1 MWTVGDHE
9 ICGQLASRPGALP
22 GEGFEH
28 LRRGTGLTI
37 FPRPSPS
44 GGMADATD
52 SKSVG
57 GNPMRVRLSPRA
69 SAMTYLLLLA
79 TSQLA
84 AAQQPVFRGT
94 VVSAE
99 TGLPLSFSIVT
110 LHPNV
115 GRQFTDGAGAF
126 TFAGAQPG
134 TYLLSVRQIGYT
146 PLDTQIVVG
155 GDRTTMRIALRHLAI
170 ELPPVTIAAG
180 QCTNP
185 GRPDSSDTALLAVF
199 DQLQENARRF
209 ELLADSYPF
218 RYNLEITTRE
228 MRQRGDTGRPVLQ
241 TLRLSSNDNHPY
253 TVGHVVEP
261 AWGPW
266 GSPDNTVVIH
276 SADLQDLGNA
286 DFITNHCFRL
296 AGRDTVDGETFVRI
310 DFEPATRIRSADM
323 AGAAFLDPNT
333 YELRYTTTWLTRP
346 ERSTLIDVRSMN
358 FRTRF
363 RNIARGV
370 PLQDSLTVITTYPH
384 SRQTKIETQ
393 RTGGVRFS
401 RQPPPP

>member
-1 MWTVGDHE
+1 
-9 ICGQLASRPGALP
+9 
-22 GEGFEH
+22 
-28 LRRGTGLTI
+28 
-37 FPRPSPS
+37 
-44 GGMADATD
+44 MADATD

-69 SAMTYLLLLA
+69 SATYLVLLA
-79 TSQLA
+79 TAQLA
-84 AAQQPVFRGT
+84 AAQQPAFRGT

-99 TGLPLSFSIVT
+99 TGLPLSFSIVS

-126 TFAGAQPG
+126 AFEGAKPG

-146 PLDTQIVVG
+146 PLDTQVVVG
-155 GDRTTMRIALRHLAI
+155 GDSTIRMRIALRHLAI

-185 GRPDSSDTALLAVF
+185 GRPDSTDSALLAVF
-199 DQLQENARRF
+199 GQLQENARRF

-218 RYNLEITTRE
+218 RYALQLTMRE
-228 MRQRGDTGRPVLQ
+228 VNQRGDTGRPVVQ
-241 TLRLSSNDNHPY
+241 TLRFTSNDDHPY
-253 TVGHVVEP
+253 AVGRVVEP
-261 AWGPW
+261 AWWPW
-266 GSPDNTVVIH
+266 GSPDNMVVIH
-276 SADLQDLGNA
+276 SAELQDLGNA
-286 DFITNHCFRL
+286 SFIANHCFRL
-296 AGRDTVDGETFVRI
+296 VGRDSVGGETLVRI

-346 ERSTLIDVRSMN
+346 EQSSLISVRSMN

-370 PLQDSLTVITTYPH
+370 PLQDSLTAITTYPD
-384 SRQTKIETQ
+384 SRQKKIETQ
-393 RTGGVRFS
+393 RTVEVRFS

>member
-1 MWTVGDHE
+1 
-9 ICGQLASRPGALP
+9 
-22 GEGFEH
+22 
-28 LRRGTGLTI
+28 
-37 FPRPSPS
+37 
-44 GGMADATD
+44 MADATD

-69 SAMTYLLLLA
+69 SAMKWFLCLA
-79 TSQLA
+79 WTQLA
-84 AAQQPVFRGT
+84 AAQQPALRGT

-99 TGLPLSFSIVT
+99 TGLPLSFSIVS

-126 TFAGAQPG
+126 AFHGAKPG

-146 PLDTQIVVG
+146 PLDTQVVVG
-155 GDRTTMRIALRHLAI
+155 GDSTTMRIALRHLAI

-185 GRPDSSDTALLAVF
+185 GRPASSDTALLAVF
-199 DQLQENARRF
+199 DRLQENARRF

-218 RYNLEITTRE
+218 RYNLEMTTRE
-228 MRQRGDTGRPVLQ
+228 VRQRADTGRPVVQ

-253 TVGHVVEP
+253 TVGRVVEP

-286 DFITNHCFRL
+286 DFIANHCFRL

-310 DFEPATRIRSADM
+310 DFEPATHIRSADM
-323 AGAAFLDPNT
+323 AGAVYLD
-333 YELRYTTTWLTRP
+333 
-346 ERSTLIDVRSMN
+346 
-358 FRTRF
+358 
-363 RNIARGV
+363 
-370 PLQDSLTVITTYPH
+370 
-384 SRQTKIETQ
+384 
-393 RTGGVRFS
+393 
-401 RQPPPP
+401 

>member
-1 MWTVGDHE
+1 
-9 ICGQLASRPGALP
+9 
-22 GEGFEH
+22 
-28 LRRGTGLTI
+28 
-37 FPRPSPS
+37 
-44 GGMADATD
+44 
-52 SKSVG
+52 
-57 GNPMRVRLSPRA
+57 
-69 SAMTYLLLLA
+69 MTYVLLITA
-79 TSQLA
+79 QLA
-84 AAQQPVFRGT
+84 AAQQPALRGT
-94 VVSAE
+94 VVSVE

-126 TFAGAQPG
+126 AFAGAKPG
-134 TYLLSVRQIGYT
+134 TYVLSVRQIGYT
-146 PLDTQIVVG
+146 PLDTQVVVG
-155 GDRTTMRIALRHLAI
+155 GDSTTIMRIALRHLAI

-185 GRPDSSDTALLAVF
+185 GRPDSTDSVLLAVF

-218 RYNLEITTRE
+218 RYGLQITMRE
-228 MRQRGDTGRPVLQ
+228 VNQRGDTGRPVVQ
-241 TLRLSSNDNHPY
+241 TLRFTSNDNHPY
-253 TVGHVVEP
+253 AVGRVVEP

-286 DFITNHCFRL
+286 DFIANHCFRL
-296 AGRDTVDGETFVRI
+296 AGRDTVGGETLVRI
-310 DFEPATRIRSADM
+310 DFEPATRVRSADM
-323 AGAAFLDPNT
+323 AGAAYLDSVT

-346 ERSTLIDVRSMN
+346 ERSSLISVRSMN

-370 PLQDSLTVITTYPH
+370 PLQDSATVITTYRFG
-384 SRQTKIETQ
+384 RQTKIDTQ
-393 RTGGVRFS
+393 RTVEVRFS